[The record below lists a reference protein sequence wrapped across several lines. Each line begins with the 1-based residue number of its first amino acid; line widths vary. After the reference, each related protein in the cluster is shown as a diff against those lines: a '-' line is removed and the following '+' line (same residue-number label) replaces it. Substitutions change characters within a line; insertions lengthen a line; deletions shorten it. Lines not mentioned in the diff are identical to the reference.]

1 LYGVDQQLL
10 PALTLGAKAAIGSTY
25 NYNGKL
31 NNKLIAAFER
41 GDLTTAQKE
50 QSRSQATVRIMKKY
64 GKLVGEIAVG
74 KAIMQL
80 IGMNIGP
87 VRLPDTGLL
96 PDQLKELR
104 KDLNEIGFFD
114 WQ

>member
-1 LYGVDQQLL
+1 
-10 PALTLGAKAAIGSTY
+10 
-25 NYNGKL
+25 
-31 NNKLIAAFER
+31 
-41 GDLTTAQKE
+41 
-50 QSRSQATVRIMKKY
+50 MKKY